1 MKNLRNKLLHSAS
14 FVLQYLQLPIL
25 FAAAMFIRCIKRKP
39 AGRSRKTVFGG
50 VGMIS
55 FARWSDALNK
65 TGYASRTVV
74 WSTPTIYPSDVFD
87 RDIKARWGNFS
98 GIVAPVI
105 FLQEI
110 RHADTIVCGFD
121 GFILGLGSLR
131 RFEFRLLKLAGCKT
145 VVVPYGA
152 DSYVYSQIRSEDV
165 AHVLQIS
172 YPEAARRQ
180 RSLSRDVSGKIEQA
194 DFVFLGLMTF
204 DGFGRWDALP
214 FNAMVVDL
222 DRWIPRQRDWQR
234 GVLKVVHAPNHRGF
248 KGTEFIVEAVE
259 RLKSEGL
266 QIELVLL
273 EGLPNDQVREVFSSQ
288 AHVLVE
294 QLIAPGYAMNG
305 VEGLASGLVVIA
317 NLSDERLMRPMR
329 RWSFASECPIVSAN
343 PETIYDVLKHLTST
357 RDQLEKI
364 GNSSRQYAEKFH
376 SAEAFSKFFTSIDE
390 FLWDGGERP
399 INFFHPLLGN
409 FAKSFSFEQ
418 QSNADVN

>member
-1 MKNLRNKLLHSAS
+1 MKKTAHKLLHSAS
-14 FVLQYLQLPIL
+14 FILQYFQLPIL
-25 FAAAMFIRCIKRKP
+25 IVAALILKGIKRKP
-39 AGRSRKTVFGG
+39 TGRARKVVFGG

-65 TGYASRTVV
+65 TGRESRTVV
-74 WSTPTIYPSDVFD
+74 WSTPSIYSRDVFD
-87 RDIKARWGNFS
+87 RDIQSRWGDFS

-105 FLQEI
+105 FLQEV
-110 RHADTIVCGFD
+110 RHADTVVWGFD
-121 GFILGLGSLR
+121 GFILGLGCLR
-131 RFEFRLLKLAGCKT
+131 RFEFFLLKLAGCKT
-145 VVVPYGA
+145 VVIPYGA
-152 DSYVYSQIRSEDV
+152 DSYVYSQISSEDV

-180 RSLSRDVSGKIEQA
+180 RSLSRDVNRKIEQA

-222 DRWIPRQRDWQR
+222 DLWVPGQRDWQSE
-234 GVLKVVHAPNHRGF
+234 VLKVVHAPNHRGF
-248 KGTEFIVEAVE
+248 KGTEFIVEAVR
-259 RLKSEGL
+259 RLRNEGFP
-266 QIELVLL
+266 IELILL
-273 EGLPNDQVREVFSSQ
+273 EGMPNEQVRDVFSNQ

-329 RWSFASECPIVSAN
+329 RWSFAAECPIVSAN
-343 PETIYDVLKHLTST
+343 PETIYEVLREFTSN
-357 RDQLEKI
+357 RNQLEEI
-364 GNSSRQYAEKFH
+364 GSSSRHYAEKFH
-376 SAEAFSKFFTSIDE
+376 SAGAFSEFYSSIDS

-409 FAKSFSFEQ
+409 FRKSYDSE
-418 QSNADVN
+418 

>member
-1 MKNLRNKLLHSAS
+1 MKKIALILLHSAS
-14 FVLQYLQLPIL
+14 FIVQYLQLPIL
-25 FAAAMFIRCIKRKP
+25 IAATLILRGVKRETT
-39 AGRSRKTVFGG
+39 GRVRKVVFGG
-50 VGMIS
+50 VGMIN

-65 TGYASRTVV
+65 TGRESRTVV
-74 WSTPTIYPSDVFD
+74 WSTPSIYSRDVFD
-87 RDIKARWGNFS
+87 RDIQSRWGDFS

-105 FLQEI
+105 FLQEV
-110 RHADTIVCGFD
+110 RHADTVVCGFD
-121 GFILGLGSLR
+121 GFILGLGRLQ
-131 RFEFRLLKLAGCKT
+131 RFEFFLLKLAGCKT
-145 VVVPYGA
+145 VVIPYGA
-152 DSYVYSQIRSEDV
+152 DSYVYSQISSEDV

-180 RSLSRDVSGKIEQA
+180 RSLSRDVNRKIEQA

-222 DRWIPRQRDWQR
+222 DLWVPGQRDWR
-234 GVLKVVHAPNHRGF
+234 SEVLMVVHAPNHRGF
-248 KGTEFIVEAVE
+248 KGTEFIVEAVR
-259 RLKSEGL
+259 RLKNEGFL
-266 QIELVLL
+266 IELILL
-273 EGLPNDQVREVFSSQ
+273 EGMPNEQVRDVFSNQ

-329 RWSFASECPIVSAN
+329 RWSFAAECPIVSAN
-343 PETIYDVLKHLTST
+343 PETIYEVLREFTSN
-357 RDQLEKI
+357 RNQLEEI
-364 GNSSRQYAEKFH
+364 GNSSRHYAEKFH
-376 SAEAFSKFFTSIDE
+376 SAEAFSEFYASIDS

-409 FAKSFSFEQ
+409 FRKSYGSE
-418 QSNADVN
+418 